1 MIDAN
6 RGTSEE
12 ALRRLK
18 AASYERFH
26 IELITAIERLL
37 DDFQMTWDD
46 LAVRLCADPEWV
58 VNTLQG
64 SNLKSYVGGFPLPLN
79 ELNAIAHIFS
89 AEPYI
94 IFRPRFPY
102 TQS

>member
-6 RGTSEE
+6 KGASEE
-12 ALRRLK
+12 VLRRLK
-18 AASYERFH
+18 AASYERFRT
-26 IELITAIERLL
+26 ELITAIERLL

-46 LAVRLCADPEWV
+46 LAARVSFEGQEV
-58 VNTLQG
+58 VMTG
-64 SNLKSYVGGFPLPLN
+64 DILKSAVGSMPLDTG
-79 ELNAIAHIFS
+79 ELNDIAHIFS